1 MQCNC
6 QTSRI
11 LTLREQEVGLRLF
24 LDGVECHSNANPTIF
39 PEPCAQTRPS
49 RLRCAIPTQC
59 QPPDTCHSGHPINTI
74 CSLTLAS
81 GGGGTGFFFGRDGR
95 FCPRAKQTL
104 LSPPHPTTPRDTP
117 RVLPPR

>member
-39 PEPCAQTRPS
+39 PEPCAKTRPS
-49 RLRCAIPTQC
+49 RLRRAIPTQC

-74 CSLTLAS
+74 CSLTLAN
-81 GGGGTGFFFGRDGR
+81 GGDGTVFFLQGTRIFTYSMRNS
-95 FCPRAKQTL
+95 L
-104 LSPPHPTTPRDTP
+104 LQADTP
-117 RVLPPR
+117 THPGH